1 MEVMNLW
8 REKLCPSISHWF
20 SSLKSINKGGL
31 FSHSFLVS
39 NCYFWVNKNI
49 QRLAKWSLFPMS
61 YHSTL
66 LMLKPVRN
74 LNFNS
79 SIIVFITNKLHGA
92 LLLKLLE
99 SPLSTNTRNE
109 WTMCRASLM
118 SYSRK
123 PRYMILSLPLLS
135 SYAYHAS
142 INRAFCECWCPAT
155 NTLHT
160 SIGEISIS
168 LWDMNH
174 IIGLPIHGMF
184 YNEVVSKSCV
194 TIKENFHFHQVLLFL
209 FGLHQHFSQTKGKL
223 VKMTS

>member
-49 QRLAKWSLFPMS
+49 QRLVKWSLFPMS

-66 LMLKPVRN
+66 LMLKPVWN

-109 WTMCRASLM
+109 QTMCRASLIATQENQDIRYYLCL
-118 SYSRK
+118 SYLVMLTMLLLTGLFVNVGVQLPILYILPQVRF
-123 PRYMILSLPLLS
+123 LSL
-135 SYAYHAS
+135 
-142 INRAFCECWCPAT
+142 
-155 NTLHT
+155 
-160 SIGEISIS
+160 
-168 LWDMNH
+168 
-174 IIGLPIHGMF
+174 
-184 YNEVVSKSCV
+184 
-194 TIKENFHFHQVLLFL
+194 
-209 FGLHQHFSQTKGKL
+209 FGT
-223 VKMTS
+223 